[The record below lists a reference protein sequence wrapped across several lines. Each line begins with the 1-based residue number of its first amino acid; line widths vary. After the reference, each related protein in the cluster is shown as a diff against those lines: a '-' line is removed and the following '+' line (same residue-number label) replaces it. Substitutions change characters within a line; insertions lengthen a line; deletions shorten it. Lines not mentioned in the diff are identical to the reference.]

1 MTQQSYLL
9 VAICGICIL
18 NQCLQFWKIFWLWFW
33 RKNWKYLFSRGI
45 RSIFSTKAFSD
56 DRAEQLWGREWI
68 LNKQL
73 ECLCSTSTVYVQLT
87 RPIAEVIW
95 SRSNSLPT
103 LVSPRDQG
111 LYHWRK
117 ILNQSGRVQVFDCTG
132 LTKSGNSC
140 FHARCVLHGLSAF
153 IVHKSNYCQKTKK
166 TTRLELWLY
175 SFYSC
180 DYWGE
185 AANLKDIC
193 TFSYFDTKA
202 IFICS
207 TQMR

>member
-1 MTQQSYLL
+1 M
-9 VAICGICIL
+9 
-18 NQCLQFWKIFWLWFW
+18 
-33 RKNWKYLFSRGI
+33 
-45 RSIFSTKAFSD
+45 
-56 DRAEQLWGREWI
+56 
-68 LNKQL
+68 
-73 ECLCSTSTVYVQLT
+73 QLT

-95 SRSNSLPT
+95 SRSDSLPT

-140 FHARCVLHGLSAF
+140 FHARRILHGLSAF

-175 SFYSC
+175 SFYS
-180 DYWGE
+180 
-185 AANLKDIC
+185 ANPKDIC
-193 TFSYFDTKA
+193 TFSYFDSKA
-202 IFICS
+202 IFIWS
-207 TQMR
+207 TQMRYFPRLGHAIFDRHDAWPQDIVEQK